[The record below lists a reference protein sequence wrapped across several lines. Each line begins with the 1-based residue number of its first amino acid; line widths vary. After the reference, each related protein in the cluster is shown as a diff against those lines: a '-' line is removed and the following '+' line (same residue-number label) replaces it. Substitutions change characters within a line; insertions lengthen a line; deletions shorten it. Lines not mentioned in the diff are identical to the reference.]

1 MKALKI
7 IGIILLLIV
16 VVIAIA
22 IAVLPSKAHVERSIV
37 INSAPSSVYS
47 QLSSMKK
54 FNKWSPWY
62 GIDPETEY
70 AYEGPETGVGSKM
83 SWKSDHE
90 DVRTGSQWIEEATP
104 NQLIKT
110 KLLFADFEDPAE
122 VSFILSPEGENTQ
135 VNWTFDSNFSGI
147 FKLIVPMMKTQ
158 IGSSFEQGLANLK
171 DVVES
176 MPQYT
181 IEITE
186 EETEPIYYIGIK
198 SEVAPNDLVALQQQM
213 ATAYGQ
219 LMGYVASSGKSS
231 AGMPICV
238 YHDLDGDMMV
248 MEPAIPMTE
257 AVDVKHDRIE
267 AHEIAASKVVK
278 GVHLGDYRNL
288 GTSHEEMRSY
298 MQANNLSLNGSPWE
312 QYVNDPT
319 TVDTA
324 RWETHI
330 YYPVN

>member
-22 IAVLPSKAHVERSIV
+22 IAVLPSKAHVERSMV
-37 INSAPSSVYS
+37 INSTPSAVYS
-47 QLSSMKK
+47 QLNSLKK
-54 FNKWSPWY
+54 QNQWSPWFD
-62 GIDPETEY
+62 IDPETEY
-70 AYEGPETGVGSKM
+70 VYEGPESGVGSKV
-83 SWKSDHE
+83 SWKSDHR
-90 DVRTGSQWIEEATP
+90 DVGVGSQWIVEATP
-104 NQLIKT
+104 NELIKT
-110 KLLFADFEDPAE
+110 KLKFEDFEDEAE
-122 VSFILSPEGENTQ
+122 AKFVLTPEGENTQ
-135 VNWTFDSNFSGI
+135 VTWTFDTNFSGI
-147 FKLIVPMMKTQ
+147 FKLIAPMMKTQ

-198 SEVAPNDLVALQQQM
+198 SEVAPNDIAALQQQM
-213 ATAYGQ
+213 AAAYGE
-219 LMGYVASSGKSS
+219 LMGYVASSGKS
-231 AGMPICV
+231 AQGMPICV

-248 MEPAIPMTE
+248 MEPAIPMPE
-257 AVDVKHDRIE
+257 IVDVKHDKIE
-267 AHEIAASKVVK
+267 AHEIGASKVVK
-278 GVHLGDYRNL
+278 GIHLGDYRNL
-288 GTSHEEMRSY
+288 GVSHEEMRAY
-298 MQANNLSLNGSPWE
+298 MQANNLSLNGNPWE

-319 TVDTA
+319 TIDTA